1 MSEGHGRRAA
11 RVCEMS
17 VNTIIVTLA
26 LVAGRFAAAQQPNFT
41 HGGGACADDWD
52 CALSGTC
59 VSSACVC
66 DIWATGPQCTYLNL
80 QPAESLTSQGLQA
93 PSYYSWGG
101 HTLRDDATGDY
112 HLFASFM
119 CDHASLG
126 SWTTKSSVAH
136 AVSQSPVGPFAFA
149 EGVDQQLV
157 VPPWSHG
164 AYIARDPPTG
174 QYLLWHLGNGAIDP
188 GTWAP
193 CYNSSQAVAGGGGA
207 GGAMDF
213 LGAAGDDTAYVP
225 LRAPPGQ
232 KQAFVQTAPS
242 LNGPWA
248 PWNNNTGACAFS
260 QTRNSAETAA
270 HAKAEP
276 TKEK

>member
-1 MSEGHGRRAA
+1 MWLKLLTLAVAA
-11 RVCEMS
+11 RV
-17 VNTIIVTLA
+17 
-26 LVAGRFAAAQQPNFT
+26 AAAQLPNFT

-52 CALSGTC
+52 CALSGVC
-59 VSSACVC
+59 VANLCVC

-101 HTLRDDATGDY
+101 HTLKDDADNY

-136 AVSQSPVGPFAFA
+136 AVSQSPVGPFVFA
-149 EGVDQQLV
+149 EGVDEQLV

-164 AYIARDPPTG
+164 AYITRDPPTG
-174 QYLLWHLGNGAIDP
+174 QYLLWHLGDGTIDP
-188 GTWAP
+188 ATWSP
-193 CYNSSQAVAGGGGA
+193 CYNSSQAVVDGGGG
-207 GGAMDF
+207 GGGVSPPPHVDAPY
-213 LGAAGDDTAYVP
+213 TP

-232 KQAFVQTAPS
+232 KQAFVHTAPS
-242 LNGPWA
+242 LNGPWT
-248 PWNNNTGACAFS
+248 PWNNNTGAC
-260 QTRNSAETAA
+260 RRV
-270 HAKAEP
+270 P
-276 TKEK
+276 TS